1 MTMTRINQLPCAPLV
16 MAVALSGLGWAQP
29 APSTPCGPPGSFEA
43 PRGLSISIDKSS
55 GRARYRLDSG
65 KLHIERPF
73 PGVMEEVVQSCR
85 IPGGRILVF
94 GKEETFFN
102 IEILDAANGKIS
114 DSLGGYTP
122 ALSPDKGWIVARKF
136 YPLHG
141 VNASEEYLLYDLA
154 KDREANRAGI
164 PPRDT
169 DAFGRVIYPIVLNAE
184 PYPNVWLSADQTH
197 VFRSKSFYWED
208 NSAAFLF
215 ADSVEYKGLSLV
227 LVYTKQAGQRA
238 WVHSVAPEDVC
249 TGPDA
254 ADVPI
259 YTLTLSEAR
268 IMELP
273 GGLLVRA
280 SFSSTDP
287 RCAPRALELAPGEFT
302 PAKLEV
308 PGRPQ
313 PPVLEQ
319 Q

>member
-1 MTMTRINQLPCAPLV
+1 
-16 MAVALSGLGWAQP
+16 
-29 APSTPCGPPGSFEA
+29 
-43 PRGLSISIDKSS
+43 
-55 GRARYRLDSG
+55 
-65 KLHIERPF
+65 
-73 PGVMEEVVQSCR
+73 MEEVVQSCL

-94 GKEETFFN
+94 GEEDTFFN
-102 IEILDAANGKIS
+102 IEILDAANGAIS

-122 ALSPDKGWIVARKF
+122 ALSPDKRWIVTRKF

-141 VNASEEYLLYDLA
+141 VKASEEYLLYDLT
-154 KDREANRAGI
+154 KDREANRAGT

-169 DAFGRVIYPIVLNAE
+169 DAFGRVIYPVVLNAE

-197 VFRSKSFYWED
+197 VFHSKSFYWED

-215 ADSVEYKGLSLV
+215 ADSIGYKGLSLV

-254 ADVPI
+254 SDVPI
-259 YTLTLSEAR
+259 YTLTLSDAK

-273 GGLLVRA
+273 GGLLVTT

-287 RCAPRALELAPGEFT
+287 RCTPRALDVAPGEFT

-308 PGRPQ
+308 PSRPQ
-313 PPVLEQ
+313 PPVAEPR
-319 Q
+319 